1 MNAGL
6 PNITGSF
13 DIRGWRDGTM
23 LHNSTGAML
32 IISEIGDNA
41 NTAQS
46 TSALRQED
54 RILFDASKSNSA
66 YGNSTT
72 IQPAALTTMFLIKY

>member
-1 MNAGL
+1 
-6 PNITGSF
+6 
-13 DIRGWRDGTM
+13 M

-32 IISEIGDNA
+32 IINEIGDNA
-41 NTAQS
+41 NTAQN
-46 TSALRQED
+46 TSVLRQED

-72 IQPAALTTMFLIKY
+72 IQPAALTTIFLIKY

>member
-1 MNAGL
+1 
-6 PNITGSF
+6 
-13 DIRGWRDGTM
+13 M

-46 TSALRQED
+46 TSTLRQED
-54 RILFDASKSNSA
+54 RINFDASLSNPI
-66 YGNSTT
+66 YGASTT
-72 IQPAALTTMFLIKY
+72 VQPAALTTKFLIKY

>member
-1 MNAGL
+1 
-6 PNITGSF
+6 
-13 DIRGWRDGTM
+13 M

-32 IISEIGDNA
+32 IINEIGDNA
-41 NTAQS
+41 NTTQS

-54 RILFDASKSNSA
+54 RILFDASESNSA